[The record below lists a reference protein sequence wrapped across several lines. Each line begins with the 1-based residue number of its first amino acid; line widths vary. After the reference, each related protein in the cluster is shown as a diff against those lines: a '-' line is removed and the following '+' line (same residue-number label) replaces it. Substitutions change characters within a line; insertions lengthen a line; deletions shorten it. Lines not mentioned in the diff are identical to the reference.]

1 MNNAK
6 VGAALIGGYALGR
19 NKNAKAALGLALAMA
34 VRRAKAGDLA
44 EAFAPVLGNLS
55 QQARTELAGVAKAAA
70 TSVVN
75 AQVNHLADSL
85 HQRTLGLQGQQ
96 GRLRR
101 QEGEDLGAEEPR
113 EEMEERQLRAKKA
126 VRRMSSQ
133 PKSGGVAHKT
143 SSRPKGSS
151 RARESDDD

>member
-19 NKNAKAALGLALAMA
+19 NKNAKAALGLALALA

-75 AQVNHLADSL
+75 AQVGHLADSL
-85 HQRTLGLQGQQ
+85 HQRTLGLQGQAGLGQ
-96 GRLRR
+96 P
-101 QEGEDLGAEEPR
+101 EDEDVDAAEQR
-113 EEMEERQLRAKKA
+113 EEKKQKQ
-126 VRRMSSQ
+126 RRVKKVTRPLSSQ
-133 PKSGGVAHKT
+133 PKSAGVARRT
-143 SSRPKGSS
+143 SSGSRSSS
-151 RARESDDD
+151 RVREPDDD

>member
-19 NKNAKAALGLALAMA
+19 NKNAKAALGLALALA

-75 AQVNHLADSL
+75 AQVGHLADSL

-96 GRLRR
+96 GLG
-101 QEGEDLGAEEPR
+101 QPEDEDLDAAEQR
-113 EEMEERQLRAKKA
+113 EEKKQ
-126 VRRMSSQ
+126 RRVKKVTRPLSSQ
-133 PKSGGVAHKT
+133 PKSAGVARGT
-143 SSRPKGSS
+143 SSGSRSSS
-151 RARESDDD
+151 RVREPDDD